1 MRLNKGEDRA
11 TDLVNFASHYWI
23 IGQDEYAYECLE
35 ESLEILRSWV
45 RITNFSTEI
54 NSKDSTN
61 TNKYK
66 NYEYE
71 DTDENI
77 RNIMSLVIW
86 LNNKAVLEMKNGKF
100 IKHL

>member
-1 MRLNKGEDRA
+1 MRSNEGEDKA
-11 TDLVNFASHYWI
+11 TDLVNSASYYCLL
-23 IGQDEYAYECLE
+23 GQDEYAFECIE

-45 RITNFSTEI
+45 RITNFSTQI
-54 NSKDSTN
+54 SDRDPKDAD
-61 TNKYK
+61 KHK

-77 RNIMSLVIW
+77 RNIMSMVIW

-100 IKHL
+100 KKHN